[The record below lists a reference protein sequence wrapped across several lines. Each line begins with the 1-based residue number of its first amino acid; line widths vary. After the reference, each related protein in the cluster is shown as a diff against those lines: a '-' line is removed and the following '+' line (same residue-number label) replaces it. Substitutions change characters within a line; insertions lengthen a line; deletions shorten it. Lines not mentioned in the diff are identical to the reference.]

1 MSWIDLAFRSGMSSK
16 SDLRGAIDAGVPV
29 GVVAGLLPTS
39 ALVLTLPRYLDR
51 GGKVFADSGAFSSWL
66 TGESIDWHDLLGRYD
81 TLALMTVHPENLH
94 VVAPD
99 QVGDQAGS
107 LALLETWAAKV
118 RDLIEQGCH
127 VIVPIQTGSI
137 PGQAMIERVA
147 TILGT
152 RRFIV
157 GVPSNR
163 AAMGVD
169 ECRTLTHHAFHVL
182 RRVQADE
189 EQVERIG
196 ALRAGNPGAAVNA
209 DANWLRSRMAVVRNA
224 TEDER
229 EIRRNRVARPFD
241 ILDHPRAVAVRRALE
256 QDQGWGVAPPPS
268 KIPQLSLFPA

>member
-29 GVVAGLLPTS
+29 GVVAGLLSTS
-39 ALVLTLPRYLDR
+39 ALVLALPRYLDR
-51 GGKVFADSGAFSSWL
+51 GGKSFVDSGAFSAWL
-66 TGESIDWHDLLGRYD
+66 TGDSIDWRDLLSRYD
-81 TLALMTVHPENLH
+81 TLALMTDHPENLY

-99 QVGDQAGS
+99 RVGDQAGS
-107 LALLETWAAKV
+107 LALLETWATQV
-118 RDLIEQGCH
+118 RDLIDQGCH
-127 VIVPIQTGSI
+127 VIVPIQTGAI

-147 TILGT
+147 TILGS
-152 RRFIV
+152 RRFVV

-169 ECRTLTHHAFHVL
+169 ECRTLRHHTFHVL
-182 RRVQADE
+182 GRVQADE

-209 DANWLRSRMAVVRNA
+209 DANWLRSRMADVRNA

-229 EIRRNRVARPFD
+229 ELRRNRVARPLV
-241 ILDHPRAVAVRRALE
+241 ILDHPRAEAVRRALE

-268 KIPQLSLFPA
+268 KTAQLSLFPA